1 MEKFEI
7 LEELHSF
14 STAQKAKNATR
25 FFKTGEQSYSAG
37 DVFIGVTIPEI
48 RKIAKKYLNI
58 NYHILAQILAS
69 KIHEERMLALIILT
83 EKFAKFENQRG
94 EIVDFYLESTNLDFV
109 NNWDLVD
116 ATAYKILGEFLL
128 LNDEKTKILE
138 NLTNSSN
145 IWHKRIAIV
154 ATLAFIRQNQF
165 ENTIKIT
172 KILLNQE
179 LHDLL
184 QKAIGWMLREIG
196 KKNKGF
202 LVDFLRLNYTKM
214 PKITFTYATEK
225 LTSIEKNEIK
235 SNV

>member
-1 MEKFEI
+1 MEKNEI
-7 LEELHSF
+7 LRELHSF
-14 STAQKAKNATR
+14 STPQKAKNATR
-25 FFKTGEQSYSAG
+25 FFKIGDKSYGAG

-48 RKIAKKYLNI
+48 RKIAKKHFTM
-58 NYHILAQILAS
+58 NYHTLAQILAS

-83 EKFAKFENQRG
+83 EKFAKFQNERG
-94 EIVDFYLESTNLDFV
+94 KIIDFYLESTNLDFV

-128 LNDEKTKILE
+128 LNDEKIKILE
-138 NLTNSSN
+138 NFAHSSN

-154 ATLAFIRQNQF
+154 STLAFIRKNQF

-202 LVDFLRLNYTKM
+202 LLDFLRLNHSKI
-214 PKITFTYATEK
+214 PKITFAYSTEK
-225 LTSIEKNEIK
+225 LTHIEKNEIR